1 MPETEVTVHVNR
13 ESADGLET
21 AASAVEVDGSFALRL
36 AGHDAPAHV
45 HCRLAGDLDRIASL
59 AEGNYY
65 VEPDAVT
72 TVPIRVDADAID
84 GPVEG
89 ALEVVAGYGAETA
102 SIAVTVVPGPPA
114 VDVDDSLTEPADTES
129 EPTGIERLLDRL
141 AGVGGLEPATLAVAA
156 LGLLAIV
163 VGGATAATIGGPVTA
178 AGLMIVLAGV
188 AVALLLLV
196 R

>member
-13 ESADGLET
+13 ESTDDLET

-45 HCRLAGDLDRIASL
+45 HCRLAGDLERIAAL
-59 AEGNYY
+59 EEGNYY
-65 VEPDAVT
+65 VEPNAVT
-72 TVPIRVDADAID
+72 TVPVGVDADSID

-89 ALEVVAGYGAETA
+89 TLEVLTGYGAESI

-114 VDVDDSLTEPADTES
+114 VDVDDSLAAPADTEP
-129 EPTGIERLLDRL
+129 EPTGIERTLDRI
-141 AGVGGLEPATLAVAA
+141 VGDGLEPATLAVAA
-156 LGLLAIV
+156 LGLVAIG

-178 AGLMIVLAGV
+178 AGLVIVLVGV
-188 AVALLLLV
+188 AVALVLLV

>member
-1 MPETEVTVHVNR
+1 MPDTEVTVHVNR

-21 AASAVEVDGSFALRL
+21 AASAVEVEGSFALRL

-45 HCRLAGDLDRIASL
+45 HCRLGGDLERIASL

-72 TVPIRVDADAID
+72 TVPVGVDADAID
-84 GPVEG
+84 EPVEG
-89 ALEVVAGYGAETA
+89 NLEVVAGYGAETA

-114 VDVDDSLTEPADTES
+114 VDVDDSLAEPADTGPES
-129 EPTGIERLLDRL
+129 TESGRILDRI

-156 LGLLAIV
+156 LGLVAIG

-178 AGLMIVLAGV
+178 AGLVIVLVGV

-196 R
+196 Q